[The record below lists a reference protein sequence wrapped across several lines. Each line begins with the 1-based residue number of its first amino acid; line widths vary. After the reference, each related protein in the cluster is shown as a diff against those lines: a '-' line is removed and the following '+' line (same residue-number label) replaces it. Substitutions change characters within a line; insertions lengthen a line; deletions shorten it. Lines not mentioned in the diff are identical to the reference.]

1 MYHLHDSMS
10 MPKGE
15 AVEAT
20 AVTPRT
26 VAEVEER
33 VFREAMDRGLADLA
47 ARLQEMADATPC
59 EGSDGRRLR
68 RTRRIGMEVDTTL
81 GKARVTAVC
90 GQCKSTGGWE
100 TPFRDRLFRGE
111 RGAVS
116 PAPERRI
123 VTTVCETGSFEKA
136 AKVCGAWG
144 CELSD
149 DKAMAT
155 ARRVGDACDPALLPE
170 RCDCAAG
177 EDDVLVLMMDGWMA
191 RHREGKWGRK
201 NAPAEERVA
210 WHEIKSA
217 VMFRLSQVA
226 EVSRGRRML
235 ITKHVVAA
243 PAGTDPVEFGRRVQ
257 DEAGRMGLDRA
268 GKAYV
273 IMDGGAYLWGVF
285 RDRFADVA
293 VGQLDYYHASQHLH
307 ALAEALFP
315 DESRKDERD
324 AWTRRLLKNLK
335 TWGPKTL
342 MDAIADAGRT
352 EAADGERREAVRRES
367 EYFRSH
373 ADHMDYRTARREGVP
388 IGSGAM
394 ESQCSQNQN
403 RFKRRG
409 QFWSKAGFASF
420 LRAYVWY
427 TNDELKCLYRRTA

>member
-1 MYHLHDSMS
+1 M
-10 MPKGE
+10 E
-15 AVEAT
+15 NT
-20 AVTPRT
+20 NVTPQT
-26 VAEVEER
+26 LAEVEEK
-33 VFREAMDRGLADLA
+33 VFRESMDRGLADLA
-47 ARLQEMADATPC
+47 ARLQAVADAMPA

-68 RTRRIGMEVDTTL
+68 RTKRIGMEIDTLL
-81 GKARVTAVC
+81 GKTKISVLC

-116 PAPERRI
+116 PALERRI
-123 VTTVCETGSFEKA
+123 VTTTCETGSFEKA

-155 ARRVGDACDPALLPE
+155 VRRVGDACKSAAAPKF
-170 RCDCAAG
+170 CDCAAG
-177 EDDVLVLMMDGWMA
+177 RDDVLVVMMDGWMA
-191 RHREGKWGRK
+191 RHREEKWGRK

-226 EVSRGRRML
+226 EVNKGRKVL
-235 ITKHVVAA
+235 ITKHIVAM
-243 PAGTDPVEFGRRVQ
+243 PAQTGPVEFGRKVQ
-257 DEAGRMGLDRA
+257 DEAVRMGLNRA
-268 GKAYV
+268 KKVYV

-285 RDRFADVA
+285 KDRFEDIA

-307 ALAEALFP
+307 ALAEAMFP
-315 DESRKDERD
+315 EESQKEERD

-342 MDAIADAGRT
+342 MDAIA
-352 EAADGERREAVRRES
+352 EAEQVKINGKAWRETVRRES
-367 EYFRSH
+367 EYFKDHRE
-373 ADHMDYRTARREGVP
+373 HMDYRTARREGVP

-420 LRAYVWY
+420 LAAYVWY
-427 TNDELKCLYRRTA
+427 TNDELKYLYCRTA